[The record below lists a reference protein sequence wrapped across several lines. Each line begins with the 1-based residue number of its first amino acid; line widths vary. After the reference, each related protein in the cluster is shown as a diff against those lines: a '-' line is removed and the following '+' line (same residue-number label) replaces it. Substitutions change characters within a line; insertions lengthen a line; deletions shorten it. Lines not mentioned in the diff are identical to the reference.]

1 MHHSDGFLRPS
12 PFPSTLLPSPEETPV
27 SASGAG
33 MRGHGHYGR
42 VMLISAFNVGGNGTW
57 HSVGSGEVGKEREIV
72 LQSVLPEWDFELK
85 TT

>member
-1 MHHSDGFLRPS
+1 
-12 PFPSTLLPSPEETPV
+12 
-27 SASGAG
+27 